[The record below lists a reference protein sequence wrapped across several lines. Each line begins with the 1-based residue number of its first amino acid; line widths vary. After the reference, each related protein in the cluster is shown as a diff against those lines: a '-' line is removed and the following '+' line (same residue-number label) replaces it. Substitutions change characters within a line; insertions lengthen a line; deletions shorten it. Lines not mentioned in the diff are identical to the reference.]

1 MNKLV
6 ISFIS
11 IVLLIAACKS
21 KSNKQIAKQQTIADT
36 SKYYPI
42 DNFIKDQMKFVDLRD
57 FVIHRTITKDSSES
71 NEIIDKSTFLAEA
84 AKVLS
89 ITNEYIRHKEL
100 YKESVFQD
108 LSTASYTINYTP
120 TDPGLSIQRMDVL
133 LSEETNI
140 IKRCFIRTTS
150 TENGLTTVQQ
160 ISWLADHQFQ
170 ISQSQTINGKTV
182 EEKSVI
188 SWDKVLD
195 K

>member
-11 IVLLIAACKS
+11 IALLIAACKS
-21 KSNKQIAKQQTIADT
+21 KSNKQLAKQQSIADT
-36 SKYYPI
+36 AKYYPI
-42 DNFIKDQMKFVDLRD
+42 DNFVKEQMKFVDLRD
-57 FVIHRTITKDSSES
+57 FVIHQTLTKDSSES
-71 NEIIDKSTFLAEA
+71 NEIIDKSIFLVEA

-89 ITNEYIRHKEL
+89 VANEFIKQKQL
-100 YKESVFQD
+100 FKESVFQD

-120 TDPGLSIQRMDVL
+120 TDPSLAIQRIDVL

-140 IKRCFIRTTS
+140 IKRLFIRTAL
-150 TENGLTTVQQ
+150 TENGITTTQQ

-170 ISQSQTINGKTV
+170 ISQSKIINGTNF
-182 EEKSVI
+182 EEQTVI
-188 SWDKVLD
+188 SWDKVLN

>member
-6 ISFIS
+6 VSFIS
-11 IVLLIAACKS
+11 IALLIAACQS
-21 KSNKQIAKQQTIADT
+21 KSNKHLGKQQPIADT
-36 SKYYPI
+36 SKYYPV
-42 DNFIKDQMKFVDLRD
+42 DNLIREQMKFVDLRD

-71 NEIIDKSTFLAEA
+71 NEIIDKSTFLIEA

-89 ITNEYIRHKEL
+89 IANDFIRQKQL

-120 TDPGLSIQRMDVL
+120 AEPSLSIQRIDVL

-140 IKRCFIRTTS
+140 IKRLFIRTYA
-150 TENGLTTVQQ
+150 TENGITTTQQ

-170 ISQSQTINGKTV
+170 ISQSKNMNGTTS
-182 EEKSVI
+182 EEKTVI
-188 SWDKVLD
+188 SWDKVLN

>member
-11 IVLLIAACKS
+11 IALLIAACQS
-21 KSNKQIAKQQTIADT
+21 KSNKQLDKLQAIADT
-36 SKYYPI
+36 SKYYLI

-71 NEIIDKSTFLAEA
+71 NEIIDKSAFLAEA

-89 ITNEYIRHKEL
+89 IANEFTRHKEL

-120 TDPGLSIQRMDVL
+120 TDPSLSIQRMDVL

-140 IKRCFIRTTS
+140 IKRCFIRTSS
-150 TENGLTTVQQ
+150 TENGITTVQQ

-170 ISQSQTINGKTV
+170 ISQSQTINGKAV
-182 EEKSVI
+182 EEQVVI

>member
-6 ISFIS
+6 VSFIS
-11 IVLLIAACKS
+11 IALLIAACQS
-21 KSNKQIAKQQTIADT
+21 KSNKHLGKQQPIADT
-36 SKYYPI
+36 SKYYPV
-42 DNFIKDQMKFVDLRD
+42 DNLIREQMKFVDLRD

-71 NEIIDKSTFLAEA
+71 NEIIDKSTFLIEA

-89 ITNEYIRHKEL
+89 IANDFIRQKQL

-120 TDPGLSIQRMDVL
+120 AEPSLSIQRIDVL

-140 IKRCFIRTTS
+140 IKRLFIRTYA
-150 TENGLTTVQQ
+150 TENGITTTQQ

-170 ISQSQTINGKTV
+170 ISQSKNMNGTTS
-182 EEKSVI
+182 EEKTVI
-188 SWDKVLD
+188 SWDKVIN